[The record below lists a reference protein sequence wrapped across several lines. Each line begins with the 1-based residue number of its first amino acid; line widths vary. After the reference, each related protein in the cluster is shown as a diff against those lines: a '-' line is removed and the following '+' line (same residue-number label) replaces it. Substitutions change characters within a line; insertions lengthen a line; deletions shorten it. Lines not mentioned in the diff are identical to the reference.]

1 MTGAS
6 QRDLSILL
14 SQRGGAVPRY
24 TSYPTAPHF
33 EAGLGPQMQEALFGS
48 LDDATPVSVYL
59 HIPFCDRLCWFCGC
73 NTKHTLKYEPVHTY
87 VEALLAEI
95 AALGD
100 RLGFRPVAGQIHF
113 GGGSPSILSAEDMGR
128 LGAALRRSFHV
139 TEQTEISVEIDPS
152 DVTDDTLRGLHELG
166 VTRAS
171 VGVQDFDPLVQKAI
185 NRPQS
190 FEQTRDVI
198 AAMRAAGVGSVNIDA
213 LYGLPLQTRARLM
226 RTIEQVISLQPD
238 RIALFGYAHVPWVK
252 KHQKMIKDEHLPDM
266 HERFQQALAAGAAL
280 VAAGYDA
287 IGIDHFAR
295 PDDGLAVA
303 ARTGHLR
310 RNFQGYT
317 TDQCRA
323 LIPLGASSIGA
334 FDGGYVQNIVA
345 TGQYQ
350 DAVHAARSTASKG
363 YRMSEDDR
371 IRAHMIE
378 RLMCDF
384 RIGFEALEARFGAAA
399 EPYIN
404 EALAIAEADEDF
416 ICGADIDGFFVPEDA
431 RPFARLV
438 AARFDAHLHESDF
451 RYSKAV

>member
-1 MTGAS
+1 MADAIE
-6 QRDLSILL
+6 RDLTALL

-33 EAGLGPQMQEALFGS
+33 EAGLGPQMQEALLGS
-48 LDDATPVSVYL
+48 LDDATPVSIYL

-73 NTKHTLKYEPVHTY
+73 NTKHTLKYEPVRTY
-87 VEALLAEI
+87 VDALLAEI
-95 AALGD
+95 AALGT

-128 LGAALRRSFHV
+128 LGAALRRTFHV
-139 TEQTEISVEIDPS
+139 SALTEISVEIDPS
-152 DVTDDTLRGLHELG
+152 DVTEDTLTGLHELG

-226 RTIEQVISLQPD
+226 RTIEQVVSLQPD

-280 VAAGYDA
+280 VATGYEA
-287 IGIDHFAR
+287 IGIDHFAM
-295 PDDGLAVA
+295 PADGLAEA

-317 TDQCRA
+317 TDRCEA

-334 FDGGYVQNIVA
+334 FGGGYVQNIVA

-350 DAVHAARSTASKG
+350 DAVHAGRSTASKG

-378 RLMCDF
+378 RLM
-384 RIGFEALEARFGAAA
+384 
-399 EPYIN
+399 
-404 EALAIAEADEDF
+404 
-416 ICGADIDGFFVPEDA
+416 
-431 RPFARLV
+431 
-438 AARFDAHLHESDF
+438 
-451 RYSKAV
+451 